1 MHAGRRSS
9 RPGHASTVSPEAV
22 EALRDV
28 MNDQDAP
35 HASRSPPREWC
46 STWRC
51 RLLTRRRSR
60 NASLHLRSGRCAR
73 SLEMGSLEDR
83 LRKLEERLI
92 RQPSVDEYLDASNRE
107 RTRALH
113 ALAERLEK
121 YGFEG
126 DYLFTEDSLRM
137 LGEDTTGLRE
147 REREIVEAWYRA
159 QGRDRAAEVEGAKE
173 KLLAKLGVR
182 F

>member
-1 MHAGRRSS
+1 MDHL
-9 RPGHASTVSPEAV
+9 PGCFYQLAWNPC
-22 EALRDV
+22 LR
-28 MNDQDAP
+28 
-35 HASRSPPREWC
+35 
-46 STWRC
+46 
-51 RLLTRRRSR
+51 
-60 NASLHLRSGRCAR
+60 
-73 SLEMGSLEDR
+73 
-83 LRKLEERLI
+83 
-92 RQPSVDEYLDASNRE
+92 
-107 RTRALH
+107 LH

-137 LGEDTTGLRE
+137 LGEDTTGLGE
-147 REREIVEAWYRA
+147 RDREIVEAWYRA